1 MLELTKPLAFL
12 DLETTGLNIM
22 EDRIV
27 EFAIMKVN
35 IDGSKEYLSGR
46 VNPGIP
52 ITPGATAVHH
62 ITNKDVSNSP
72 NFAEYAVKI
81 AGILNDCDIAGFNN
95 IRFDL
100 PLLCEEF
107 KRAKVV
113 FTLEGRNIIDC
124 LSIYYLKE
132 RRNLEAAYLFYCNSQ
147 LPVAHTAEGD
157 TSILVDILEAQLN
170 KYPDLPKDMKLLAA
184 YCHQI
189 PDNFI
194 DKEGKF
200 ISLNGKVICNFSDK
214 HRGHDIEYIQK
225 NDPNFLH
232 WIMREGFSQEVKALV
247 KEYLPVTIKQLP
259 LEKK

>member
-1 MLELTKPLAFL
+1 MLKLDTPLAFL

-22 EDRIV
+22 EDRVV

-35 IDGSKEYLSGR
+35 RDGSKEYLSGR

-52 ITPGATAVHH
+52 ITSGAMAVHH
-62 ITNKDVSNSP
+62 ITNEDVANAP
-72 NFAEYAVKI
+72 NFAELAPKI
-81 AGILNDCDIAGFNN
+81 VEFLNSCDIAGFNN

-107 KRAKVV
+107 KRVKVE

-124 LSIYYLKE
+124 LSIYHLKE

-157 TSILVDILEAQLN
+157 TAILADILEAQLN
-170 KYPDLPKDMKLLAA
+170 KYPGLPKGMKELSAV
-184 YCHQI
+184 CHQI

-200 ISLNGKVICNFSDK
+200 ISLNGEIICNFSDK
-214 HRGHDIEYIQK
+214 HRGHGIKYIQQ

-232 WIMREGFSQEVKALV
+232 WIMREGFSKEVKAMV
-247 KEYLPVTIKQLP
+247 KPFLLEKKTEKQLP
-259 LEKK
+259 LK